1 MNNIDWCYEILG
13 IKPGASPEKVKQ
25 AYRDLAMV
33 WHPDRFPADNPRLKE
48 KAQEELKKINA
59 AYEVLKSHLVGSSAN
74 TKSSGSAD
82 AKSDRTSSQNSYPP
96 KSEDARTYYEQG
108 IDKAKKGKYQ
118 EAKEDFDRE
127 ILINPNFAEAY
138 KYRGIAYSK
147 LGDKQRAF
155 YDFKH
160 ATNLYLRQ
168 GNIDDYYSVIELIKK
183 LQTFNSVTTVGINSQ
198 NFLLTWLVTAISL
211 IVTAN
216 LVPGFV
222 VTSFGAA
229 LLAAVVIGLV
239 NAIVKPILV
248 LLTLPL
254 TIITLGLFLF
264 VVNAI
269 TIWLAGVLT
278 PGFTVT
284 GLLPALLGSIVL
296 TLVASGINFLVDRI
310 V

>member
-1 MNNIDWCYEILG
+1 M
-13 IKPGASPEKVKQ
+13 P
-25 AYRDLAMV
+25 
-33 WHPDRFPADNPRLKE
+33 H
-48 KAQEELKKINA
+48 
-59 AYEVLKSHLVGSSAN
+59 
-74 TKSSGSAD
+74 
-82 AKSDRTSSQNSYPP
+82 
-96 KSEDARTYYEQG
+96 
-108 IDKAKKGKYQ
+108 
-118 EAKEDFDRE
+118 
-127 ILINPNFAEAY
+127 
-138 KYRGIAYSK
+138 
-147 LGDKQRAF
+147 
-155 YDFKH
+155 
-160 ATNLYLRQ
+160 
-168 GNIDDYYSVIELIKK
+168 
-183 LQTFNSVTTVGINSQ
+183 
-198 NFLLTWLVTAISL
+198 FLLTWLVTAISL

-216 LVPGFV
+216 LVPGFI

-248 LLTLPL
+248 ILTLPL

-310 V
+310 A